1 MNDSDTLMWKTE
13 LSYTIVK
20 GVEDLYQRKWRRSTP
35 EERYGDL

>member
-20 GVEDLYQRKWRRSTP
+20 GVEDLYEKWRVPRRR
-35 EERYGDL
+35 RYGDL